1 MEQDRDLHLNLAT
14 YQWSARIIT
23 TLKKLLRV
31 NLKLHKGK
39 DQVDSGEIFLF
50 NHFARFETFIP
61 QYLIY
66 QETGAF
72 CRTVASSEFFEE
84 ESVFSNY
91 LLNVGGVPN
100 NHPRLLPFLAEEI
113 LRGRKVIIFPEGGM
127 VKDRRV
133 LDSRGRYSIYSPTA
147 RKARKHHT
155 GAAVLGLALDTF
167 KMAVLRA
174 CESGNMRRVET
185 WAEALR
191 LDSEKALI
199 AAARR
204 PTLIVPANITFYPIR
219 VGDNI
224 LRKAGELLSGRLS
237 RRLSEELM
245 IEGNILFKDTD
256 MDVRLGDAVRASEF
270 WHWWELKIIAHLA
283 RNIDSL
289 DGLFQR
295 MPDGGGWEARLVAQ
309 RIRRKALRIRDEYM
323 HRMYNGVTVNLSHL
337 ASQIIMT
344 FIGKGQTEVDQAY
357 FHKAL
362 YLSVKNTQKEPSVKL
377 HPSVKNPEAY
387 GGIIDGKCARLDQFL
402 STIASMDLVQ
412 RENGRYRF
420 LNKLSQ
426 EQGFDEIRLENLVA
440 VYANEAAPISGV
452 TRSVK
457 RAIEEVPALDD
468 KKLAR
473 MCFDDELIAYSCD
486 RESFSKPCY
495 NEINK
500 QETAT
505 ESGEPFL
512 LLPEERKELGVVLVH
527 GFLASPAE
535 VRSFGEKLVTLG
547 YPVIGVR
554 LKGHGTSPWDL
565 RERSWQDW
573 LESVRRGYEV
583 MSAFVPRI
591 CLVGFS
597 AGGGLSLRLAAD
609 RPEGLVGVIA
619 MSVPL
624 KFQDRNMI
632 FVPLVHEANQLVRW
646 VSSFEGVM
654 PFRSI
659 DAEHPHINYRNAPMR
674 GLYELRRMVDE
685 LEERLPDVQ
694 CPVTLIQGTDDPT
707 VEPKSVEL
715 IHKRVGT
722 SQKYLFTIHTERH
735 GILYE
740 NIGDTHKIV
749 LSSLAALSSSDGS
762 VAPEQQSVTQ
772 DGASVA

>member
-72 CRTVASSEFFEE
+72 CRTVAASDFFDE
-84 ESVFSNY
+84 ESAFSNY

-155 GAAVLGLALDTF
+155 GAAVLALALDAF

-174 CESGNMRRVET
+174 CESGNMRRVEA

-204 PTLIVPANITFYPIR
+204 PTLIIPANITFYPIR

-256 MDVRLGDAVRASEF
+256 MDVRLGDPLRASEF
-270 WHWWELKIIAHLA
+270 WHWWELKVITHLA
-283 RNIDSL
+283 HKIDSL

-295 MPDGGGWEARLVAQ
+295 MPDRGGWEARLVAQ
-309 RIRRKALRIRDEYM
+309 RIKRKALRIRDKYM
-323 HRMYNGVTVNLSHL
+323 HRMYTGVSVNLSHL
-337 ASQIIMT
+337 ASQIILT
-344 FIGKGQTEVDQAY
+344 FIGKGQTEVDQAS

-362 YLSVKNTQKEPSVKL
+362 YLTVKNVQKEPSVKL
-377 HPSVKNPEAY
+377 HRSVKDPEAY
-387 GGIIDGKCARLDQFL
+387 SGVIDGKCAGLDQFL
-402 STIASMDLVQ
+402 STVASMDLVQ

-426 EQGFDEIRLENLVA
+426 VQDFDEIRLENLIA
-440 VYANEAAPISGV
+440 VYANEAAPISEV
-452 TRSVK
+452 ARSVK
-457 RAIEEVPALDD
+457 RAIAEAPTLDD

-473 MCFDDELIAYSCD
+473 MRFDDELMAYAWD
-486 RESFSKPCY
+486 RRCFSRPRY
-495 NEINK
+495 NEINQ

-505 ESGEPFL
+505 E
-512 LLPEERKELGVVLVH
+512 
-527 GFLASPAE
+527 
-535 VRSFGEKLVTLG
+535 
-547 YPVIGVR
+547 IG
-554 LKGHGTSPWDL
+554 
-565 RERSWQDW
+565 
-573 LESVRRGYEV
+573 
-583 MSAFVPRI
+583 
-591 CLVGFS
+591 
-597 AGGGLSLRLAAD
+597 
-609 RPEGLVGVIA
+609 
-619 MSVPL
+619 
-624 KFQDRNMI
+624 
-632 FVPLVHEANQLVRW
+632 
-646 VSSFEGVM
+646 
-654 PFRSI
+654 
-659 DAEHPHINYRNAPMR
+659 
-674 GLYELRRMVDE
+674 
-685 LEERLPDVQ
+685 
-694 CPVTLIQGTDDPT
+694 
-707 VEPKSVEL
+707 
-715 IHKRVGT
+715 
-722 SQKYLFTIHTERH
+722 
-735 GILYE
+735 
-740 NIGDTHKIV
+740 
-749 LSSLAALSSSDGS
+749 
-762 VAPEQQSVTQ
+762 
-772 DGASVA
+772 